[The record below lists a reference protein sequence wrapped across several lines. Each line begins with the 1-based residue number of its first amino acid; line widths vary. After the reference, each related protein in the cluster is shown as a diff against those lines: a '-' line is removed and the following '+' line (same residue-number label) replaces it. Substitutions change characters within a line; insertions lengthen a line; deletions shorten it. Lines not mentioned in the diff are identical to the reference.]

1 VAASERG
8 RRAGGRRGE
17 ALPGQPR
24 WTVLVF
30 MGTHTVEDNV
40 SLEAAAVSDLA
51 EMAAVGSGD
60 GVAIVVQAHGPDG
73 AWRQHIGAGDR
84 LPVPRREA
92 SLDGGDA
99 LPHFVAWGLKASGHR
114 DGDHTLL
121 VFWGHAYDFAIGRR
135 QTSGGLIDPL
145 DFAEIDTVL
154 RRARRHL
161 SRARASGSDPRFD
174 VIAFDACDLA
184 TVEVAWQ
191 LAPSARYL
199 LASQSGIPI
208 PGLPY
213 DVVLERLRR
222 PIGNRMTSAE
232 FGAYAVRRFCES
244 YAPDTPASLAC
255 LDLDVVGD
263 VFDRVHVLALLLASA
278 TVDPSACA
286 RLAALAVPSQTGP
299 RKPYLDV
306 TDFCIALVRG
316 HGDPMVVEAAR
327 ALGNLL
333 VGAELRDDSRTTGAA
348 RPFVVEHGANT
359 GEYARL
365 NGVSLYAPHLAPH
378 LDVAAARA
386 LYERLDF
393 ASDTV
398 WNGLVHALASPS

>member
-1 VAASERG
+1 MAATAGS
-8 RRAGGRRGE
+8 RRASGRRGE
-17 ALPGQPR
+17 VAPGQPR

-30 MGTHTVEDNV
+30 MGTDTVEDNV

-51 EMAAVGSGD
+51 EMAAIGSGD
-60 GVAIVVQAHGPDG
+60 GVAIVVQAHGPG
-73 AWRQHIGAGDR
+73 QAWRQHIGVGQR

-99 LPHFVAWGLKASGHR
+99 LSHFIAWGLETSGHR

-135 QTSGGLIDPL
+135 ETSGGLIDPL
-145 DFAEIDTVL
+145 DFAEIDQVL

-161 SRARASGSDPRFD
+161 ARGRGVGPDPRFD

-184 TVEVAWQ
+184 TIEVAWQ

-213 DVVLERLRR
+213 DLVLERLRR
-222 PIGNRMTSAE
+222 PIGNRMSPAE
-232 FGAYAVRRFCES
+232 FGAYAVRRYCEA
-244 YAPDTPASLAC
+244 YPPDVPASLAC
-255 LDLDVVGD
+255 LDLDVVGE

-278 TVDPSACA
+278 TVDASACA
-286 RLAALAVPSQTGP
+286 RLASLAVPSQTGP

-306 TDFCIALVRG
+306 TDFCVTLVRE
-316 HGDPMVVEAAR
+316 HGNPMVVEAAR

-333 VGAELRDDSRTTGAA
+333 VGAALRDPSRATAAA

-378 LDVAAARA
+378 LDIVAARA

-393 ASDTV
+393 ANDTV
-398 WNGLVHALASPS
+398 WNGLVQALVAER